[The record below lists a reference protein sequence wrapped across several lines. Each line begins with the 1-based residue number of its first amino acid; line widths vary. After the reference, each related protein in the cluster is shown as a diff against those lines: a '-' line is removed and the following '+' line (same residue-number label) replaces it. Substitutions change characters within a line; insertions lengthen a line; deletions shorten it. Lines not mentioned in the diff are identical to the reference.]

1 MRVFPNGLGFSILL
15 ASSLTLAWFSKDS
28 ANVFGQWG
36 GGIFNHAAIILIF
49 FLQGYK
55 MKRTELF
62 KIWHQPGHTIRVQ
75 VGIFLGPALIVL
87 CAWFFDLL
95 TPQWLPPFILL
106 ACLPTTIAS
115 SVVFSEKAG
124 GDPGFTLGQATLSNL
139 LGPVIV
145 FFAWVYLQGDL
156 TDLYGTRIVD
166 LIGLSLPKI
175 ICFTVIPIMIGW
187 WIAQRHPCFASKS
200 WGKWIIGNV
209 PLICIAWLA
218 YLAMGQVLSQVD
230 AQICLQLFGE
240 LLLPLSLGWGA
251 LAIFAWLWSQGAEMN
266 RERRVSAFFCVTQK
280 SLATGLPMIQILGG
294 AECQD
299 FVFWVFPLILFHF
312 IQLLLG
318 FPILHLLKRESK

>member
-145 FFAWVYLQGDL
+145 FFCVGLFAGRPYRFIWYPNRRPYRTLPAQNYLFYRNSHYDRVVDCAETSLLRQQIVGEMDYWKCTANLYSMACLSCHGPSPFSSGRSDL
-156 TDLYGTRIVD
+156 PAIIWRI
-166 LIGLSLPKI
+166 
-175 ICFTVIPIMIGW
+175 T
-187 WIAQRHPCFASKS
+187 
-200 WGKWIIGNV
+200 
-209 PLICIAWLA
+209 
-218 YLAMGQVLSQVD
+218 
-230 AQICLQLFGE
+230 
-240 LLLPLSLGWGA
+240 
-251 LAIFAWLWSQGAEMN
+251 
-266 RERRVSAFFCVTQK
+266 SA
-280 SLATGLPMIQILGG
+280 P
-294 AECQD
+294 
-299 FVFWVFPLILFHF
+299 
-312 IQLLLG
+312 
-318 FPILHLLKRESK
+318 